1 MYDRF
6 PQFSGFL
13 KFPDY
18 EGSHNHD
25 YEGSHNIE
33 QLFQLGLLIMR
44 SNFWSL
50 AFGV

>member
-1 MYDRF
+1 MFLAQTLVWALYLQSWLNDYVNVADI
-6 PQFSGFL
+6 L

-33 QLFQLGLLIMR
+33 
-44 SNFWSL
+44 
-50 AFGV
+50 

>member
-1 MYDRF
+1 MTDF
-6 PQFSGFL
+6 LNMADIL

-44 SNFWSL
+44 S
-50 AFGV
+50 